1 MATPLTAIEA
11 TGIIDKNQRLHLDRK
26 LPVKGPQRVRVIVL
40 YPDDEISE
48 KEWVY
53 AASHN
58 PEKEHRVQAAKD
70 FFAKW
75 GGILHDESIDPDS
88 LKLQYLLKK
97 YE

>member
-40 YPDDEISE
+40 YPDEEVEHDEIS
-48 KEWVY
+48 
-53 AASHN
+53 
-58 PEKEHRVQAAKD
+58 EKEHRVQAVKE

-88 LKLQYLLKK
+88 LKLQYLLEK
-97 YE
+97 YG